1 MRFKLFLCFI
11 GAAFFVSCASLKDGA
26 YSLDILSTNDV
37 QGRWFDE
44 SFAGGRSPRGSLFSA
59 YSYIKGVRDTSQVLL
74 IDAGD
79 AMQGAAANFYF
90 NYADTLSPH
99 IFPRIASY
107 MAYDAFIPGPDEIQG
122 GLITPRVKK
131 DFRKM
136 RVPVV
141 TGDNFVILKK
151 GGLKIAVLSSMGAL
165 EKVKK
170 HNPNLVV
177 LKSHAKEIPQNLE
190 GIDFLLSAHDHK
202 ALAEMRGK
210 TCILNA
216 GSYAKNLGHGN
227 VLIEVKGGKVVSKKV
242 SGKCPSIN
250 KEKAEASIKEAF
262 KADLDKIN
270 EFVQAPLGLLD
281 KDVPSVEAYK
291 GASSYMNIY
300 HSLALSQPYVD
311 ISMCSPLVVNDVL
324 KAGEISY
331 NSIPKLYPYENK
343 LVVIRMTGKEIVS
356 YLERCYDTWI
366 QTINSADD
374 NILKMKRGKDIKTG
388 AETLNFANSP
398 ANFESA
404 AGINYT
410 VDVTKPAGS
419 RVNVLAMA
427 DGINFSLE
435 ESYNV
440 GITSYRATGAGGLL
454 ASAGIDPKKLDER
467 IVKRGPEFQTLLYKY
482 LKSEGGI
489 DTNKIDEDKKLGSWK
504 FIPEDIAKT
513 ALERDL
519 NSIFVK

>member
-1 MRFKLFLCFI
+1 MKFRFVLPFV
-11 GAAFFVSCASLKDGA
+11 AAVFFVSCASLKDGV
-26 YSLDILSTNDV
+26 YSLNVLSTNDV

-44 SFAGGRSPRGSLFSA
+44 SFTGGRSPRGALFSA

-131 DFRKM
+131 DFHKR
-136 RVPVV
+136 RIPVLIR
-141 TGDNFVILKK
+141 DNFVILKR
-151 GGLKIAVLSSMGAL
+151 GGIKIAVLSSFAGL
-165 EKVKK
+165 EKAKK
-170 HNPNLVV
+170 HKPHIIV

-190 GIDFLLSAHDHK
+190 GIDFVLSAHDHK
-202 ALAEMRGK
+202 ALAAMRGQ
-210 TCILNA
+210 TFILNA
-216 GSYAKNLGHGN
+216 GSYAKNIGHGN
-227 VLIEVKGGKVVSKKV
+227 VKIEVRGGNVVSKKI
-242 SGKCPSIN
+242 SGKSPAISKGN
-250 KEKAEASIKEAF
+250 ADDYIKEAF
-262 KADLDKIN
+262 QPDLDKIN
-270 EFVQAPLGLLD
+270 DFVQTPLGSLD

-291 GASSYMNIY
+291 GASTYMNIY
-300 HSLALSQPYVD
+300 HILALSQPDVD
-311 ISMCSPLVVNDVL
+311 ISMCSPLVVNGVL
-324 KAGEISY
+324 EAGKISY
-331 NSIPKLYPYENK
+331 NTITKLYPYENK
-343 LVVIRMTGKEIVS
+343 LVVIKMTGKEIVS
-356 YLERCYDTWI
+356 YLEKCYDTWI
-366 QTINSADD
+366 ETIASADD
-374 NILKMKRGKDIKTG
+374 NIIKMKRGTDLKTG
-388 AETLNFANSP
+388 ATTLNFANSP

-410 VDVTKPAGS
+410 IDVTKPAGL
-419 RVNVLAMA
+419 RVNVTGMA
-427 DGINFSLE
+427 DGRNFSLDE
-435 ESYNV
+435 RYNV

-467 IVKRGPEFQTLLYKY
+467 IVKRYPEFRTLLYKY

-489 DTNKIDEDKKLGSWK
+489 DTGKINANEHLGFWK
-504 FIPEDIAKT
+504 FIPEEMSEK

-519 NSIFVK
+519 KSIFGK